1 MSAITEF
8 LAKGGSAVEQL
19 ALWNVLSQVVGTAGA
34 PAFTELAS
42 IANSAHP
49 LVPLSPPDLADA
61 VVRNFMG
68 AGQAEAEAAKS
79 GMNAERFR
87 LLVPLRGDAPGP
99 QQLAA
104 ALLRGLI
111 EDAGTGHASTS
122 FEQGIREGRL
132 NDKWAPM
139 LRQLAEQ
146 VLSPADAAAAVVR
159 NFLGDGEGQAVAAKS
174 GVRPAD
180 FEILRHLSGDAPG
193 PQQLAEALRRGLIG
207 PGGTGAGSTSFA
219 QGIAEGRLADK
230 WAPVI
235 EGLAKVWPSPADA
248 LRATLEG
255 QVTREQGL
263 ALYEKLGGDTQF
275 FEVLFNTE
283 GAAPTPVEALELANR
298 GIIPW
303 DGTGPQATSY
313 HQAFLEGPW
322 RDKWLG
328 AFRQL
333 GEYLPPPET
342 VRTLLG
348 TGQITHK
355 QAADLWRKNGLAAGT
370 IEAYT
375 AAADFTSTADTRGL
389 SESAVLDL
397 YYAQYLGADDARRL
411 LALFHAS
418 PHNID
423 LLLAYV
429 DMRRATAAVTGAV
442 ARIQSLFTARKI
454 GVQTAREALH
464 RLKIPGETIDSVLAT
479 WEVAASVS
487 VKTLTEAQITTA
499 WNKGVIGQGEEEA
512 ELEAIGYTPYD
523 AWVLLSTRAGA
534 PLPGKPDRAVAPPL
548 GTVKPGVT

>member
-34 PAFTELAS
+34 PAFTELVS

-79 GMNAERFR
+79 GMDAERFR

-104 ALLRGLI
+104 ALLRGI
-111 EDAGTGHASTS
+111 ISESGTGTGSTS
-122 FEQGIREGRL
+122 FEQGVREGRL

-193 PQQLAEALRRGLIG
+193 PQQLAEALRRGLVG
-207 PGGTGAGSTSFA
+207 RGGTGPDSTSFQ

-263 ALYEKLGGDTQF
+263 ALYEKLGGDPQF

-328 AFRQL
+328 AFRRL

-355 QAADLWRKNGLAAGT
+355 QAADLWRKNGLAADT

-397 YYAQYLGADDARRL
+397 YYAQYLGADGARRL

-454 GVQTAREALH
+454 GAQTAREALH

-499 WNKGVIGQGEEEA
+499 WNKGVISQGEAES

-523 AWVLLSTRAGA
+523 SWVLLSTRAGA

>member
-8 LAKGGSAVEQL
+8 LAKVGSAVEQL
-19 ALWNVLSQVVGTAGA
+19 APWNVLSQVVGTAGA
-34 PAFTELAS
+34 PAFTELVS

-79 GMNAERFR
+79 GMDAERFR

-104 ALLRGLI
+104 ALRRGLVGRG
-111 EDAGTGHASTS
+111 GTGPDSTS
-122 FEQGIREGRL
+122 FQ
-132 NDKWAPM
+132 
-139 LRQLAEQ
+139 
-146 VLSPADAAAAVVR
+146 
-159 NFLGDGEGQAVAAKS
+159 
-174 GVRPAD
+174 
-180 FEILRHLSGDAPG
+180 
-193 PQQLAEALRRGLIG
+193 
-207 PGGTGAGSTSFA
+207 

-328 AFRQL
+328 AFRRL

-355 QAADLWRKNGLAAGT
+355 QAADLWRKNGLAADT

-375 AAADFTSTADTRGL
+375 AAADFTST
-389 SESAVLDL
+389 
-397 YYAQYLGADDARRL
+397 
-411 LALFHAS
+411 
-418 PHNID
+418 
-423 LLLAYV
+423 
-429 DMRRATAAVTGAV
+429 
-442 ARIQSLFTARKI
+442 
-454 GVQTAREALH
+454 
-464 RLKIPGETIDSVLAT
+464 
-479 WEVAASVS
+479 
-487 VKTLTEAQITTA
+487 
-499 WNKGVIGQGEEEA
+499 
-512 ELEAIGYTPYD
+512 
-523 AWVLLSTRAGA
+523 
-534 PLPGKPDRAVAPPL
+534 
-548 GTVKPGVT
+548 